1 MGGKLKL
8 LGKRLSM
15 LQWPVK
21 PKAVLADVAGFSSR
35 LKEGHGVG

>member
-1 MGGKLKL
+1 MSARKTRVLLWGEWAKLKL

-21 PKAVLADVAGFSSR
+21 PEAS
-35 LKEGHGVG
+35 VG